1 MKKYISILDTE
12 RFGFKIAKFS
22 SEIEHPVEVIKELK
36 SDGVKLIIAR
46 VDFKEIELIKILE
59 DIGFRYKDAQV
70 TFSYNLAEELP
81 RHSSQEIILTEF
93 NSTHFARMLEM
104 TKNSFYQYGHY
115 FADKRLDEN
124 KCLEIYTDWIRRCC
138 DSIEVADNIIVAEV
152 ENEAIGYLAMKTQE
166 KDDNKYIAGVI
177 GAVAPEYR
185 KMGVFKEINIESLY
199 LAKRL
204 GITRV
209 ENNVLV
215 TNYPVMKT
223 YTSLKYT
230 IIRSELTLHYW
241 NG

>member
-1 MKKYISILDTE
+1 MIYELYSENDPTIYYNNSVHQSVCLDKGAFIG
-12 RFGFKIAKFS
+12 RDNKIWHFTHIQSGAK
-22 SEIEHPVEVIKELK
+22 
-36 SDGVKLIIAR
+36 
-46 VDFKEIELIKILE
+46 
-59 DIGFRYKDAQV
+59 
-70 TFSYNLAEELP
+70 
-81 RHSSQEIILTEF
+81 
-93 NSTHFARMLEM
+93 
-104 TKNSFYQYGHY
+104 
-115 FADKRLDEN
+115 
-124 KCLEIYTDWIRRCC
+124 
-138 DSIEVADNIIVAEV
+138 
-152 ENEAIGYLAMKTQE
+152 IGYRNSIGQ
-166 KDDNKYIAGVI
+166 NCYIAGVI